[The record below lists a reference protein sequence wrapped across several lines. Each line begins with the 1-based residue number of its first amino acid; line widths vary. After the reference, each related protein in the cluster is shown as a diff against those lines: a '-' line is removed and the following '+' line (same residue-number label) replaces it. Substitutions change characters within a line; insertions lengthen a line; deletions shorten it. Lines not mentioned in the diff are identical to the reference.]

1 MSTIQS
7 GDTIS
12 VDYTGKFQNG
22 TIFDRSEGQS
32 PRAAVIPAAA
42 TETVDKQK
50 K

>member
-7 GDTIS
+7 GDSIS

-22 TIFDRSEGQS
+22 TIFYTSDGQAS
-32 PRAAVIPAAA
+32 RAAVIPAAA
-42 TETVDKQK
+42 TEAVDKQK